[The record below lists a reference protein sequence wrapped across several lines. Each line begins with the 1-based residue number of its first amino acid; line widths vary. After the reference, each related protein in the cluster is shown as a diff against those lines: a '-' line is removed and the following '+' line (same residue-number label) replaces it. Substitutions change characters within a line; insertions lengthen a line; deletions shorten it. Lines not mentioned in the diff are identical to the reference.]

1 MIGYAEN
8 MAEGIKQ
15 INLIETNPDSDSFSL
30 EQLKESVDNWSS
42 YFDTFLGGY
51 KRAPKFMMPVNL
63 DFLLH
68 YGIAQKNESVLEY
81 VNTTLTRMAYGGI
94 FDHVGGGFSRYA
106 VDTKWH
112 VPHFEK
118 MLYDNGQLTS
128 LYAKAYAAT
137 GKLLYKEVVE
147 KTIDFISLEL
157 KNKSG
162 AFYSSLD
169 ADSLNDKGTL
179 EEGAYYV
186 WKAHDLQHLLKDNYP
201 LFKDYYNINSY
212 GLWEHENYVLIK
224 DLSDE
229 EIAKKHNITVLELK
243 KQLKKSL
250 ELLSKERK
258 KRDFPRLDDKVL
270 TSWNGLMLK
279 GLVDAAKYLKNDTY
293 LTMAQTNAKFIL
305 ENLVK
310 PDGSLYHNHKE
321 GTSTINAYLEDYA
334 SVIAA
339 FIGLYEITF
348 DEKWLL
354 HSKSL
359 TEYCIKNFY
368 DDKSNLFFFS
378 SKQDP
383 FVIRRTIEIS
393 DNVVPASNSIMALN
407 LLKLSKL
414 FPETGFKTT
423 YRKMLKNVQPNFDK
437 NPQNYANWL
446 HLVLFENLPFYEIAI
461 VGEAYQELG
470 KSILAN
476 YIPNSIVVGSKEEG
490 EIELLKNRY
499 NEQQTLIYVCVEGA
513 CKLPVTSA
521 EQAIN
526 QL

>member
-1 MIGYAEN
+1 
-8 MAEGIKQ
+8 
-15 INLIETNPDSDSFSL
+15 
-30 EQLKESVDNWSS
+30 V
-42 YFDTFLGGY
+42 
-51 KRAPKFMMPVNL
+51 
-63 DFLLH
+63 H
-68 YGIAQKNESVLEY
+68 
-81 VNTTLTRMAYGGI
+81 
-94 FDHVGGGFSRYA
+94 
-106 VDTKWH
+106 
-112 VPHFEK
+112 
-118 MLYDNGQLTS
+118 
-128 LYAKAYAAT
+128 
-137 GKLLYKEVVE
+137 
-147 KTIDFISLEL
+147 
-157 KNKSG
+157 
-162 AFYSSLD
+162 
-169 ADSLNDKGTL
+169 
-179 EEGAYYV
+179 
-186 WKAHDLQHLLKDNYP
+186 
-201 LFKDYYNINSY
+201 
-212 GLWEHENYVLIK
+212 
-224 DLSDE
+224 LSDE

-383 FVIRRTIEIS
+383 FVIRRT
-393 DNVVPASNSIMALN
+393 
-407 LLKLSKL
+407 
-414 FPETGFKTT
+414 
-423 YRKMLKNVQPNFDK
+423 
-437 NPQNYANWL
+437 
-446 HLVLFENLPFYEIAI
+446 AI